1 MYVAGCRLSVFGY
14 EFSKTAFTFYSFIS
28 FCVNF
33 FYFGSVKIH
42 LNILFYFS
50 AEECAAD
57 EKVSDIVPI
66 AVGVALAS
74 LIIVVLIA
82 YLVGRRR
89 SRQKGYQSV

>member
-1 MYVAGCRLSVFGY
+1 MYLVMNFLILFIYFITSLCVFH
-14 EFSKTAFTFYSFIS
+14 FCSFKKIKKNKT
-28 FCVNF
+28 
-33 FYFGSVKIH
+33 KIKH
-42 LNILFYFS
+42 FYFS
-50 AEECAAD
+50 DEECDAD